1 MLGRLH
7 LANTIYNFCCSH
19 VLPSC
24 RIGSERR
31 RMPRDRRRRMRI
43 VRCVCEFC
51 VSNCRWVGNSG
62 CTGTFSP
69 QTIQTGLHSGCV
81 LAHIRHTH
89 NKNVW
94 ITFNNFDLLFNV
106 GFQLM
111 VAGSV
116 RWSKPQHQKYHSK
129 KTIETLS

>member
-19 VLPSC
+19 VLPSS

-43 VRCVCEFC
+43 VWCANLRFKLQM
-51 VSNCRWVGNSG
+51 VGNSG
-62 CTGTFSP
+62 CTGTVSP

-94 ITFNNFDLLFNV
+94 ITFNNFDPLFNV